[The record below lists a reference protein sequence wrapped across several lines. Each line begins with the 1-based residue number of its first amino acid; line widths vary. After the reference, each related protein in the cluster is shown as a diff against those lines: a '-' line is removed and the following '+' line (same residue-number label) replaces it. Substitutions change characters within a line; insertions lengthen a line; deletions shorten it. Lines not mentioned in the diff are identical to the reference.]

1 MKGFRIIGSF
11 KDVRSEQK
19 FSIEVAAENADAAKE
34 TALSVL
40 GSRHK
45 LKRRDITI
53 NEINELKPDE
63 ITNLTV
69 KHQVS
74 A

>member
-11 KDVRSEQK
+11 KDIRSEQK
-19 FSIEVAAENADAAKE
+19 FAIEVAAENADGAKE

-45 LKRRDITI
+45 LKRREITI
-53 NEINELKPDE
+53 DEINELKPEE

>member
-11 KDVRSEQK
+11 KDIRNEQK